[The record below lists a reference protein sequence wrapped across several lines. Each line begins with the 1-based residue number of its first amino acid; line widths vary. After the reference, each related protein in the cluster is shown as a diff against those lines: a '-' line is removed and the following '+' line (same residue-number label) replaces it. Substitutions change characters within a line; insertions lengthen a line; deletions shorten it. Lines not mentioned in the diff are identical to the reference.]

1 MEFDVGRCAEAAV
14 RAALA
19 EAFRRP
25 DPKRGTRDRKRRL
38 RPVRL
43 VLRLV
48 RLLLMSVGLATTV
61 RVALDPELRR
71 DLIESLAAR
80 FPIEDLLEEIA
91 VEVDAARAALA
102 DAAGAEADAAEA
114 EAEKGPKATR
124 AKAGSQSRRRA
135 TSRTRGDTNG
145 QRGRKPPNRGTRAA

>member
-1 MEFDVGRCAEAAV
+1 MEFDVGRCAQAAV

-25 DPKRGTRDRKRRL
+25 DPKRARRGRKRRL
-38 RPVRL
+38 RPIRMA
-43 VLRLV
+43 LRLV

-61 RVALDPELRR
+61 RVALDAELRR
-71 DLIESLAAR
+71 DLIEALAAR

-102 DAAGAEADAAEA
+102 NAAGEEADAVEA
-114 EAEKGPKATR
+114 EAEKGTKTTR

-145 QRGRKPPNRGTRAA
+145 QRGGKPPSRGTRAA

>member
-1 MEFDVGRCAEAAV
+1 MEFDVGRCAQAAV

-25 DPKRGTRDRKRRL
+25 DPTRTTRGRKRRL
-38 RPVRL
+38 RPLRAM
-43 VLRLV
+43 LRLV

-61 RVALDPELRR
+61 RIALDAELRR

-91 VEVDAARAALA
+91 VEVDAARTALA
-102 DAAGAEADAAEA
+102 NAAGAEGDAVEG
-114 EAEKGPKATR
+114 EPEKGPKATR

-135 TSRTRGDTNG
+135 ASRTRGDTNG
-145 QRGRKPPNRGTRAA
+145 RGGRKPPSRGTRAA

>member
-1 MEFDVGRCAEAAV
+1 MEFDVGRCAQAAV

-19 EAFRRP
+19 EAFTRP
-25 DPKRGTRDRKRRL
+25 DPKRATRGRKRRL
-38 RPVRL
+38 RPVR
-43 VLRLV
+43 VTLRLV

-61 RVALDPELRR
+61 RIALDAELRR
-71 DLIESLAAR
+71 DLIDSLAAR
-80 FPIEDLLEEIA
+80 FPIEDLLEGIA

-102 DAAGAEADAAEA
+102 NAAGEGADAVEA
-114 EAEKGPKATR
+114 EAEKDPKATR

-145 QRGRKPPNRGTRAA
+145 QGGRKPPNRGTRAA